1 MITSIEQ
8 RLQPECTSDGA
19 GVNLMRYIGNG
30 INNHVDPFLLFDC
43 FHSDNPNDYIAGFP
57 SHPHRGFET
66 VTYILEGSLKH
77 EDNKGHVGNINS
89 GDVQWM
95 TAGKGIIHS
104 EMPQQKNGLLYGFQI
119 WINLPS
125 HEKMCAPQY
134 QEVQCKDIAIDS
146 SVKGQKIKVIAGE
159 TPSGL
164 TGIVKTKLPSV
175 IFWDVTLDPSSS
187 FDLSVP
193 GSSSTLIFVIKGS
206 LLIGKEDQVNNN
218 ELIKVGGLGE
228 TTLTT
233 HNGSH
238 FLVISA
244 PTINE
249 HIERYGPF
257 VMNTQEEI
265 RKAISDYNRGDF

>member
-8 RLQPECTSDGA
+8 RLQPEYTSDGA
-19 GVNLMRYIGNG
+19 GVNLTRYIGTE
-30 INNHVDPFLLFDC
+30 NNSHIDPFLLFDC
-43 FHSDNPNDYIAGFP
+43 FHSDNPDDYIAGFP

-66 VTYILEGSLKH
+66 ITYMLEGSLKH
-77 EDNKGHVGNINS
+77 KDNKGYIGNINS

-125 HEKMCAPQY
+125 HEKMCKPQY
-134 QEVQCKDIAIDS
+134 QEVQCKNIPIDS
-146 SVKGQKIKVIAGE
+146 LVKGQKIKVISGE
-159 TPSGL
+159 TPSGISGL
-164 TGIVKTKLPSV
+164 IKTKLPSV
-175 IFWDVTLDPSSS
+175 IFWDITLEPNSS
-187 FDLSVP
+187 FHLTIPS
-193 GSSSTLIFVIKGS
+193 SSSTLIFIIEGN
-206 LLIGKEDQVNNN
+206 LLIGKEDQVTKK
-218 ELIKVGGLGE
+218 ELIKIANIGE
-228 TTLTT
+228 TTLKSY
-233 HNGSH
+233 NESH
-238 FLVISA
+238 FLIISA

-265 RKAISDYNRGDF
+265 KQAISDYNGGGF